1 VRHQARALVLTAIS
15 VLALGVS
22 GPAFAQPTP
31 PPADSL
37 PAGFPASVPP
47 AAAALRAIEVSPTD
61 GPAPVTLP
69 HRVVRNSDGSVDVVA
84 DKAAVDA
91 LVSAAAAS
99 DACGNSCDGED
110 PASYLV
116 KPPGG
121 QSNWYYCSAD
131 AKTIH
136 TKTVNDST
144 FAELRY
150 SPRCRTAWTRGGYYS
165 LLAGFSYKSNGTERE
180 RVTGPSAHEQGVSRY
195 TAMLNDAGYT
205 YKACVDGQTG
215 GSPLWRCT
223 AKY

>member
-1 VRHQARALVLTAIS
+1 MRHSARALVLTAVS
-15 VLALGVS
+15 VLALGV
-22 GPAFAQPTP
+22 GAPAFAEPAP
-31 PPADSL
+31 VPADSL
-37 PAGFPASVPP
+37 PAGFPVDVPP
-47 AAAALRAIEVSPTD
+47 AAAALRAAELSPAD

-69 HRVVRNSDGSVDVVA
+69 HRVVRNSDGSVDVIA

-99 DACGNSCDGED
+99 DACGNTCDGED
-110 PASYLV
+110 PASFLV

-121 QSNWYYCSAD
+121 QANWYYCSKD
-131 AKTIH
+131 AQTIY
-136 TKTVNDST
+136 TKTVNNST

-165 LLAGFSYKSNGTERE
+165 LLAGFSYYSSGSERE
-180 RVTGPSAHEQGVSRY
+180 RVTGPSSHEQGVSRY

>member
-1 VRHQARALVLTAIS
+1 MRRYAQALVLTAVD
-15 VLALGVS
+15 VLAVGVG
-22 GPAFAQPTP
+22 GPASAEPAP
-31 PPADSL
+31 SPADAL
-37 PAGFPASVPP
+37 PAGFSADVPP
-47 AAAALRAIEVSPTD
+47 EAAALRALETSPTD

-69 HRVVRNSDGSVDVVA
+69 HRVVHNSDGSVDVIA
-84 DKAAVDA
+84 DKKAVA
-91 LVSAAAAS
+91 KLLAAAADS
-99 DACGNSCDGED
+99 DACGNACDGED

-121 QSNWYYCSAD
+121 QSKWYYCATD

-136 TKTVNDST
+136 TKTVDRTT

-165 LLAGFSYKSNGTERE
+165 LLAGFSYKSNGNERE
-180 RVTGPSAHEQGVSRY
+180 RVMGPSAHREGVTRY

-205 YKACVDGQTG
+205 YKACIDGQTG